1 MKKHIIKMD
10 FEEKLARLQP
20 IELLGIARIL
30 KVDVA
35 EPSADPDAK
44 PVPRSGEAIIAD
56 MRASYYR
63 LNRTQ
68 KRNLNLLLNS
78 LVARGKQ
85 IIVDGGEQ
93 Q

>member
-1 MKKHIIKMD
+1 MKKHIIKME

-20 IELLGIARIL
+20 IELLGVARIL
-30 KVDVA
+30 RVEVA

-44 PVPRSGEAIIAD
+44 PIPRSGSAIIAD
-56 MRASYYR
+56 MRPAYYR

-78 LVARGKQ
+78 LVAHGKQ
-85 IIVDGGEQ
+85 VIIDGGDRE
-93 Q
+93 

>member
-1 MKKHIIKMD
+1 MKKHIIKME

-20 IELLGIARIL
+20 IELLGVARIL
-30 KVDVA
+30 RVEVA

-44 PVPRSGEAIIAD
+44 PIPRPGSAIIAD
-56 MRASYYR
+56 MRTAYYQ

-78 LVARGKQ
+78 LVVHGKQ
-85 IIVDGGEQ
+85 VIIDGGDRE
-93 Q
+93 

>member
-30 KVDVA
+30 RVDVA

-44 PVPRSGEAIIAD
+44 PIPRSGEAIIAD
-56 MRASYYR
+56 MRTSYYQ

-78 LVARGKQ
+78 LVAHGKQ

>member
-1 MKKHIIKMD
+1 ME

-20 IELLGIARIL
+20 IELLGVARIL
-30 KVDVA
+30 RVEVA

-44 PVPRSGEAIIAD
+44 PIPRPGSAIIVD
-56 MRASYYR
+56 MRTAYYR

-78 LVARGKQ
+78 LVTHGKQ
-85 IIVDGGEQ
+85 VIIDGGDHE
-93 Q
+93 

>member
-1 MKKHIIKMD
+1 MKKHIIKME

-30 KVDVA
+30 RVEVA

-44 PVPRSGEAIIAD
+44 PIPRSGSAIIAD
-56 MRASYYR
+56 MRAVYYQ

-78 LVARGKQ
+78 LVAHGKQ
-85 IIVDGGEQ
+85 VIIDGGDRE
-93 Q
+93 